1 MALPLAETFSF
12 EGQAVR
18 WGRIGAGPPLV
29 LVHGTPFSSYV
40 WRRIAPLLAESRE
53 VYFYDLLGYGL
64 SEMRPG
70 QDVSLGVQN
79 RVLAALLNHWQL
91 AAPDVVAHDFG
102 GATVLRCH
110 LLDKVDYRSLTL
122 IDPVAL
128 RPWGSP
134 FVKHVLAQEAAF
146 AGLPAYIHQ
155 AILEAYIAG
164 AAFRPLPPAVLA
176 AYCAPWTGEA
186 GQAGFYRQIAQMDQ
200 RYTDEIA
207 DLLPR
212 MRTRVSILWGAEDGW
227 IPPSTGE
234 RLAALIPGASLRLI
248 TQAGHLMQ
256 EDAPEAIVAA
266 VLRFLPGG

>member
-1 MALPLAETFSF
+1 MGLPLSETFAF

-53 VYFYDLLGYGL
+53 VYFYDLIGYGR
-64 SEMRPG
+64 SEMRAG

-79 RVLAALLNHWQL
+79 RVLAALLNEWQL
-91 AAPDVVAHDFG
+91 DAPDVVAHDFG

-110 LLDKVDYRSLTL
+110 LLDGADYRSLTV

-134 FVKHVLAQEAAF
+134 FVQHVLAHEAAF
-146 AGLPAYIHQ
+146 AGLPAYIHK

-164 AAFRPLPPAVLA
+164 AAFRPLPPAVLE
-176 AYCAPWTGEA
+176 AYCAPWTGET
-186 GQAGFYRQIAQMDQ
+186 GQGAFYRQIAQMDQ

-207 DLLPR
+207 ALLPR
-212 MRTRVSILWGAEDGW
+212 MRTPVSILWGIEDGW
-227 IPPSTGE
+227 IPARMGE
-234 RLAALIPGASLRLI
+234 KLASLIPGASLRLI
-248 TQAGHLMQ
+248 PEAGHLVQ

-266 VLRFLPGG
+266 VLRFLASV